1 MAISRFSDYISA
13 IESFRSKPGRDGE
26 LWYRGH
32 SSESYQLE
40 PFIHRGRTTDDKLS
54 IETTERA
61 IYDEFL
67 RRSPLF
73 DSHKRDQW
81 DLLFLMQH
89 YRAPTRLLDWTASPL
104 IALFF
109 ALMTNNAKMHA
120 TVWCFDPSAWN
131 GVILR
136 DIKEPPRIFTTEE
149 GLVKQYHPN
158 FDEKSSRT
166 EPLAIQGIMNNP
178 RINAQKGRCVIF
190 GSEPKALE
198 DYASHFKIKAPILS
212 KLVIDKDA
220 KNKILIDLESYG
232 ITYSTIFP
240 DLEGLAIE
248 IRRRY
253 GNPNV

>member
-1 MAISRFSDYISA
+1 MTISHFSDYIKA
-13 IESFRSKPGRDGE
+13 IENFRSKNGRDGE

-32 SSESYQLE
+32 SSDSYQLE
-40 PFIHRGRTTDDKLS
+40 PFIHRGRTAVDRFA
-54 IETTERA
+54 IEQTERA
-61 IYDEFL
+61 IYDEFV

-73 DSHKRDQW
+73 DSYKRDQW
-81 DLLFLMQH
+81 DILFLMQH

-109 ALMTNNAKMHA
+109 ALMSGDSKKNSI
-120 TVWCFDPSAWN
+120 VWCLDPSAWN
-131 GVILR
+131 GVILQ
-136 DIKEPPRIFTTEE
+136 DIKEPPSIFTTEE
-149 GLVKQYHPN
+149 GLVKQYHPT
-158 FDEKSSRT
+158 FDEKSNRT

-178 RINAQKGRCVIF
+178 RINAQKGRFVIF

-198 DYASHFKIKAPILS
+198 VYAAQFKMKAPILS
-212 KLVIDKDA
+212 KLVVDKDA
-220 KNKILIDLESYG
+220 KRKILSDLESYG

-253 GNPNV
+253 GNHNV